1 MRVVS
6 IVGTRSDLV
15 KSAPIARALGDAHT
29 LVHTGQPFDYGTDE
43 GFFADLDLPTPAFD
57 LGVDGGTNAKNLQRM
72 LGALLERLTDPVDWL
87 LVYGGSA
94 ATIAGALVGAKR
106 SIPGAHIGAGLRSY
120 RRRTPDEVNH
130 IVVDHLSR
138 LHFCPT
144 SRAVEALARE
154 GLTEGVHDVG
164 DVLLDN
170 VVRGLEVGRQT
181 ASVAALA
188 ERIGVDPAQ
197 PFAVATIHHHEN
209 TEDESRLAALIR
221 AFSALPW
228 PVVLPLHPRTQESL
242 TERPDVATQIGAN
255 ISIVDPLRPIET
267 LLAVSRAWVVLTD
280 SGGLQRESYFLGVP
294 CVTLRD
300 DSEWVDTIDVAHNV
314 VAGADPDAIEAAA
327 LEAAHAPDPSRKVPL
342 DGPFGDGRA
351 GEKIVEILR
360 RTQLA
365 RL

>member
-15 KSAPIARALGDAHT
+15 KCAPIAHALGDDHT
-29 LVHTGQPFDYGTDE
+29 LVHTGQPFDYGTDP
-43 GFFADLDLPTPAFD
+43 GFFADLDLPLPAHD
-57 LGVDGGTNAKNLQRM
+57 LGVDGATNAKNLQAM
-72 LGALLERLTDPVDWL
+72 LGALLERLTAPVDWL

-94 ATIAGALVGAKR
+94 ATIAGAIVGAKR
-106 SIPGAHIGAGLRSY
+106 SIPVAHIGAGLRSY

-154 GLTEGVHDVG
+154 GLTEGVHNVG

-170 VVRGLEVGRQT
+170 VVRGLEIGARTV
-181 ASVAALA
+181 SVASLA
-188 ERIGVDPAQ
+188 ERIGVDPEQ
-197 PFAVATIHHHEN
+197 PFAVATIHHLEN
-209 TEDESRLAALIR
+209 TEDEVRLAALIR

-242 TERPDVATQIGAN
+242 TDRPDVLAQIGAN
-255 ISIVDPLRPIET
+255 ISIVDPLRPLET

-314 VAGADPDAIEAAA
+314 VTGANPEAVEAAA
-327 LEAAHAPDPSRKVPL
+327 RKAARKPDPGRKVRL
-342 DGPFGDGRA
+342 DGPFGDGEA
-351 GEKIVEILR
+351 GRRIVEVLR
-360 RTQLA
+360 RQ
-365 RL
+365 

>member
-6 IVGTRSDLV
+6 VVGTRSDLV
-15 KSAPIARALGDAHT
+15 KCAPIARALGEDHT
-29 LVHTGQPFDYGTDE
+29 LVHTGLPFDYGTDD
-43 GFFADLDLPTPAFD
+43 GFFADLELPPPAYD
-57 LGVDGGTNAKNLQRM
+57 LGVTGGTNAQNLQAI
-72 LGALLERLTDPVDWL
+72 LAGLLERLTDPVAWL

-94 ATIAGALVGAKR
+94 ATIAGAIVGAKR
-106 SIPGAHIGAGLRSY
+106 SIPVAHIGAGLRSY

-144 SRAVEALARE
+144 PRAVEALARE
-154 GLTEGVHDVG
+154 GLTEGVHQVG

-170 VVRGLEVGRQT
+170 VVRGLEIGKRAPL
-181 ASVAALA
+181 ASLA
-188 ERIGVDPAQ
+188 DRIGVDPAQ

-209 TEDESRLAALIR
+209 LEDESRLAALIR

-242 TERPDVATQIGAN
+242 TERWDVASQIGAN

-280 SGGLQRESYFLGVP
+280 SGGLQRESFFLGVP

-314 VAGADPDAIEAAA
+314 VAGADPEAIERAARS
-327 LEAAHAPDPSRKVPL
+327 AARAPDPKRTVPL
-342 DGPFGDGRA
+342 DTPFGDGTA
-351 GEKIVEILR
+351 GRRIVDILR
-360 RTQLA
+360 RGVG
-365 RL
+365 